1 MNLSRGR
8 RKAGTD
14 NLEGADEA
22 EKKLMKSDYKD
33 GLMLNQGQV
42 IEDEKL
48 KKVIPKNLFLK
59 SIRNGKYLRYIS
71 KGENADGLLQYSS
84 KNMVGPYSKFVLH
97 GSKTKPGFFH
107 IRCCY
112 NNKFW
117 VRLSEDSNYIAAK
130 ANEEEDDTSKWSCT
144 LFEPIIFAPD
154 RTELYYIRHVQLN
167 TFLFMAEGD
176 PSPYNDCLV
185 AREEDMRTTDKD
197 LVLSVVT
204 DWDSIFVLPKYIAFK
219 SNNDRYLEPYRKY
232 LKFSAS
238 SVEDPVIVFEIIPM
252 QDGYVRIKHV
262 SSGKYWILDPNWI
275 CCESIDINRD
285 DPNTLFLPVKVDNNI
300 VAFRNKGN
308 GRFCKSLTI
317 DGKTNCLNAADE
329 TITKDARLEVKEIIV
344 ARSVEDV
351 EYRVKDA
358 RVYGKKIHSV
368 SKGVAINNTK
378 VDDKV
383 SMKFSYERVVER
395 TWSSSMSSTFGIA
408 TRFNAMIPGVG
419 RMKFELSMEASSA
432 SARQETE
439 KEKSMVETE
448 ETITIPAM
456 SKVKFSAVVTHAYC
470 DVPFSYTRR
479 DTLKDGR
486 QVTHRFEDGLFT
498 GVTTYDYK
506 FETEKV
512 ESYSD

>member
-300 VAFRNKGN
+300 
-308 GRFCKSLTI
+308 
-317 DGKTNCLNAADE
+317 
-329 TITKDARLEVKEIIV
+329 
-344 ARSVEDV
+344 RSVEDV